1 MKLDRQAV
9 QRSFREYV
17 SAYDAKDPKIALKIA
32 HTCRVASLCETIA
45 REDVPLADPDLSW
58 LMGML
63 HDIGRF
69 EQVRIYHTFIDSAS
83 VDHAMFGA
91 DLLFQEGLLTQL
103 VPDAQQILTEKDR
116 RILEISIR
124 NHNRYRIEKSLTEE
138 EQAYCHILR
147 DADKIDIFR
156 VNCDTPLQE
165 IYNAST
171 EELLNAG
178 VSEDV
183 KECFLRRTTVERAIR
198 RTVTDHLVG
207 HICLTFE
214 LVYPVSTRI
223 AREQGYVD
231 KLLSFRSENPET
243 REWFDRMKELIWK
256 TEDKT

>member
-1 MKLDRQAV
+1 METGNRETTEKKNHILEFDLTAELKHAV
-9 QRSFREYV
+9 VV
-17 SAYDAKDPKIALKIA
+17 SNLAFS
-32 HTCRVASLCETIA
+32 VASELELNKRECYELAIA
-45 REDVPLADPDLSW
+45 
-58 LMGML
+58 GML

-91 DLLFQEGLLTQL
+91 DLLFQEGRLEQL
-103 VPDAQQILTEKDR
+103 VPDAQQVLTEKER

-124 NHNRYRIEKSLTEE
+124 NHNRYRIEESLTED

-183 KECFLRRTTVERAIR
+183 KECFLRRTAVERSIR
-198 RTVTDHLVG
+198 RTVIDHLVG

-214 LVYPVSTRI
+214 LVYPASTRI

-231 KLLSFRSENPET
+231 RLLSFQSANPET

-256 TEDKT
+256 TEDET